1 MDFIIQNL
9 IPYLLLYKYV
19 TVFVISFLA
28 AFVVPIPSGNLL
40 MIASGFSRVG
50 YFNFY
55 LVILI
60 SIVAN
65 ILGDNLGYWMARI
78 YGEKILSKIGFR
90 RILNSKKF
98 KKVEIQYSNHP
109 GFIIFISRFEVLST
123 LSINLLSGISK
134 TPYKKYLM
142 HESVGSIAQVC
153 VYGSI
158 GYFFYYG
165 WQSADSVIGKVSLII
180 GLITIILVIVF
191 GKKFL
196 IEKIN
201 KR

>member
-19 TVFVISFLA
+19 TVFAISFLA
-28 AFVVPIPSGNLL
+28 AFIVPIPSGNIL
-40 MIASGFSRVG
+40 MIASAFSKAG

-65 ILGDNLGYWMARI
+65 ILGDNLGYWFARF
-78 YGEKILSKIGFR
+78 YGERILSKVGFK
-90 RILNSKKF
+90 RILESRKF
-98 KKVEIQYSNHP
+98 KELEEKYRTHP

-134 TPYKKYLM
+134 TPYRKYLI
-142 HESVGSIAQVC
+142 HESIGSVSQVC
-153 VYGSI
+153 VYGTI
-158 GYFFYYG
+158 GYVFYTG
-165 WQSADSVIGKVSLII
+165 WESMNTITGKVSLII
-180 GLITIILVIVF
+180 GLITITLVIAF

-196 IEKIN
+196 VKKMN
-201 KR
+201 T

>member
-19 TVFVISFLA
+19 TVFVISFMA
-28 AFVVPIPSGNLL
+28 AFIVPIPSGNLL
-40 MIASGFSRVG
+40 MIASGFSKVG
-50 YFNFY
+50 YFDFY
-55 LVILI
+55 LVIII

-65 ILGDNLGYWMARI
+65 ILGDNLGYWTARF
-78 YGEKILSKIGFR
+78 YGEKILSKIGFK

-98 KKVEIQYSNHP
+98 KEVEVHYSNHP

-123 LSINLLSGISK
+123 LAINLLSGVSK
-134 TPYKKYLM
+134 TPYKKYLI
-142 HESVGSIAQVC
+142 HESIGSIAQVC

-158 GYFFYYG
+158 GYFFSYS
-165 WQSADSVIGKVSLII
+165 WQSVNSTIGKVSLII
-180 GLITIILVIVF
+180 GLITIILVIAF

-196 IEKIN
+196 VRKMN
-201 KR
+201 K